1 MAESGEAG
9 VTVFGCGEPLRGDD
23 GVGHRALECLPRGVS
38 GLANVRLVRSL
49 DPEDLAE
56 LPRGTFVVIVDAVAG
71 VPPGR
76 LVRIDLARLGEAAA
90 AVSPTSTHQL
100 PLGDVIGFAELLGW
114 DPRGVFLGVGTATVV
129 PGERLSPEVERALPE
144 LGAAIVQEVLGAHT
158 AHAQPG
164 AAGTVS
170 G

>member
-1 MAESGEAG
+1 MAKTGDAA

-23 GVGHRALECLPRGVS
+23 GLGHRALERLPTGVS
-38 GLANVRLVRSL
+38 SLATVRPVPSV

-76 LVRIDLARLGEAAA
+76 LVRLDLARLAQEAGP
-90 AVSPTSTHQL
+90 VSPTSTHQL

-114 DPRGVFLGVGTATVV
+114 EPRGVFLGVGAATVA

-144 LGAAIVQEVLGAHT
+144 LGAAIVEEVLAVRT
-158 AHAQPG
+158 AHEQPG
-164 AAGTVS
+164 AAGAVS

>member
-1 MAESGEAG
+1 MAKTGDAG

-23 GVGHRALECLPRGVS
+23 GLGHRALERLPHCVS
-38 GLANVRLVRSL
+38 CLANVRPVRSL

-76 LVRIDLARLGEAAA
+76 LVRIDLARLGEAVG

-114 DPRGVFLGVGTATVV
+114 NPRGVFLGVGAATVA
-129 PGERLSPEVERALPE
+129 PGEGLSPEVERALPE
-144 LGAAIVQEVLGAHT
+144 LGAAIVEEVLGART
-158 AHAQPG
+158 THAQPG